1 MKKLLEGLHRFQSQV
16 FAHERGLYEELAKSQ
31 SPETLFITCS
41 DSRLSPNQIVQ
52 CGPGMLFTLRNA
64 GNIVPAYGAGSM
76 GGEGA
81 TIEFAVRHLQVKD
94 IIVCG
99 HSGCGAVSAVLNP
112 ALSEKMPLV
121 RRWLGHCDAALRA
134 VEEKCGH
141 LEGEALHTATVQ
153 ENVLVQL
160 DHLRTY
166 PEVRARLARGDLAL
180 HGWMFNIGTGDM
192 LGYASSEDAWVPLK
206 LVDSCAPGDDDGR
219 DIPAVSAAQP
229 HG

>member
-16 FAHERGLYEELAKSQ
+16 FTQERGLYEELAKSQ

-52 CGPGMLFTLRNA
+52 SGPGTLFTLRNA
-64 GNIVPAYGAGSM
+64 GNIVPAYGAGSI

-81 TIEFAVRHLQVKD
+81 TIEFAVGHLQVKD

-166 PEVRARLARGDLAL
+166 PEVRARLARGDLTI

-192 LGYASSEDAWVPLK
+192 LGYASSEDAWVPLR
-206 LVDSCAPGDDDGR
+206 LGEAFT
-219 DIPAVSAAQP
+219 PANDEAQDPSVSEATQA
-229 HG
+229 G